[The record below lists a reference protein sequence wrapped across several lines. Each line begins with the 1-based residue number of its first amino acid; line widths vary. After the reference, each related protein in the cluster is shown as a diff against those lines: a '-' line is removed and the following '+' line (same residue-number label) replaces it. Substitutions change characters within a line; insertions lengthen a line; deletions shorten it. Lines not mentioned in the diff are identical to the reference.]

1 MNAAL
6 VVDPKRVVITGGVA
20 AAGELL
26 LRPIREEVQRRMLIM
41 PADRVEIVP
50 GELGNGGA
58 GIIGLAVWAAHKGD
72 L

>member
-6 VVDPKRVVITGGVA
+6 VVGPKRVVVTGGVA

-26 LRPIREEVQRRMLIM
+26 LRPIREEMRRRMIIM
-41 PADRVEIVP
+41 PADQVEVVP
-50 GELGNGGA
+50 GELGNDA